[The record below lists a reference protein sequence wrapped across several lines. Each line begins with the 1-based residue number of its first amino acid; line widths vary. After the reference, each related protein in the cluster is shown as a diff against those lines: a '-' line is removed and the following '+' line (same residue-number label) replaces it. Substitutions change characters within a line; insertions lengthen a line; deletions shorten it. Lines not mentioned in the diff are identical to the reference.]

1 MKHPF
6 IQLGVAA
13 LILVIAIGAYGV
25 WFVAVDTENAKAR
38 SLASEIQTKS
48 QDATRIAEAKAALNA
63 LATNEASV
71 SMHFVSANDV
81 VPFLGSLQSTGSSL
95 GSTVD
100 VLSVGA
106 DPATKAGQGH
116 INISVHISGPFDS
129 VVRTLG
135 ALEYAPYDITLT
147 NLSLDTADKNMW
159 SAAASF
165 SVGTGPAS
173 STPATA
179 APAVPATTTSS

>member
-1 MKHPF
+1 MKNPL
-6 IQLGVAA
+6 IQFGLAVV
-13 LILVIAIGAYGV
+13 ILVIAIGAYGV

-38 SLASEIQTKS
+38 EISSEIQTKS
-48 QDATRIAEAKAALNA
+48 QDATRIAEAKAALTT

-71 SMHFVSANDV
+71 STHFVSANDV
-81 VPFLGSLQSTGSSL
+81 VPFLGSLESTGTAL
-95 GSTVD
+95 GSKVT

-106 DPATKAGQGH
+106 EPVVKGEGH
-116 INISVHISGPFDS
+116 IAISVSITGTF
-129 VVRTLG
+129 

-147 NLSLDTADKNMW
+147 NLTLDTANKGAW

-173 STPATA
+173 STPATPPPA
-179 APAVPATTTSS
+179 APANPTS